1 MTSVAPSTAA
11 GSAMETVPGSDPA
24 TSGTEANVQF
34 SGHTQDKATKA
45 KVHLESY
52 YSNLLTQFQVRF
64 FPAIYQYVLF
74 HPKFLHQ
81 GGYQECFDLGKTDI
95 FAGAEAA
102 PEAP

>member
-1 MTSVAPSTAA
+1 MPAAATMTSVAPSTAA

-64 FPAIYQYVLF
+64 LPAIYQYGIISSEISTPRWLPRMF
-74 HPKFLHQ
+74 
-81 GGYQECFDLGKTDI
+81 
-95 FAGAEAA
+95 
-102 PEAP
+102 